1 MNTHRSLSTEEIL
14 AKLVSFP
21 IFGGES
27 NVAIIRWIDHYLTSH
42 GVKTH
47 LAPDENGTKINLHC
61 RIGPAAEGGII
72 LSGHTDVV
80 PVEGQ
85 AWETDP
91 FVLTDGGD
99 GRLYGRGSCDMKGFL
114 ACCLQAVPT
123 MVAADLKKP
132 IYLAFSY
139 DEETGCEGAPPLIE
153 DIQSTYTEQ
162 PQFAIIGEPS
172 MMQPVIGQKGIFV
185 LSTEVNGS
193 AGHSSRIRQEVS
205 AVHEAARLI
214 IWLEDKMDRLV
225 GAKRLDDRFDPP
237 HSSIHAG
244 TMSGGI
250 ATNVIADQARFTWD
264 VRVIPGDSA
273 LEILSDFREHCRQ
286 REEELKIR
294 FSEFRIRTEI
304 VHQPVPP
311 LDTSPDSEV
320 LSLVQKL
327 TGNEDWTCVSYATEA
342 GQYAEGG
349 FEAIICGPGSIEQ
362 AHRANEYIEK
372 DQLRKG
378 EEMIRTLIHHCSR

>member
-1 MNTHRSLSTEEIL
+1 MNTDRPLSTEEIL

-21 IFGGES
+21 VFGGES
-27 NVAIIRWIDHYLTSH
+27 NVAIIDWINGYLTSH

-47 LAPDENGTKINLHC
+47 LAPNQNGTKINLHC
-61 RIGPAAEGGII
+61 RIGPAAEGGVI

-123 MVAADLKKP
+123 MMAADLKKP

-153 DIQSTYTEQ
+153 DIKSTYIEQ

-185 LSTEVNGS
+185 LRTEVNGS

-214 IWLEDKMDRLV
+214 LWLEEKMDVLV
-225 GAKRLDDRFDPP
+225 EAKRLDDRFDPP

-250 ATNVIADQARFTWD
+250 ATNVIADQALFTWD

-286 REEELKIR
+286 REEELKKR
-294 FSEFRIRTEI
+294 FSGFRIRTDI

-311 LDTSPDSEV
+311 LNTSPESEV
-320 LSLVQKL
+320 LRLVQQL
-327 TGNEDWTCVSYATEA
+327 TGHHDWQAVSYATEA

-378 EEMIRTLIHHCSR
+378 EEMIRALIRHCSS